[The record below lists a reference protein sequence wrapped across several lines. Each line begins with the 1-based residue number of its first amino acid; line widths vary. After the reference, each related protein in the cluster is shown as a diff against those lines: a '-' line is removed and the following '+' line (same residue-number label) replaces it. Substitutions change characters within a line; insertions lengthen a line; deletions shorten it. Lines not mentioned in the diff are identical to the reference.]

1 MVFQQNLLEKAFS
14 LPKCLVWPWS
24 GRPVLTFGK
33 RDPKYVFKLLDPNS
47 QTSWQQSPAPLV
59 NDIASLRSS
68 IYGVYL
74 GGQRQFG
81 ASTGYHQ
88 IWNNLTPLQICRLNT
103 CLLKKMIIGDFD
115 RTYSSSLRIYSS
127 YHHHHHHHHH
137 HQSLLV
143 LEIVPYLHGLPRS
156 HVDL

>member
-68 IYGVYL
+68 IYGIYL

-81 ASTGYHQ
+81 ASTGHHQ

-103 CLLKKMIIGDFD
+103 CLLKKWLLVILTGLILAVWGFTVVIIIISINLYL
-115 RTYSSSLRIYSS
+115 YSKS
-127 YHHHHHHHHH
+127 YHIYMGF
-137 HQSLLV
+137 LGV
-143 LEIVPYLHGLPRS
+143 MWICNTA
-156 HVDL
+156 